1 MPLRKRIGI
10 MGLVVGVPC
19 GARTRLFALCYATCC
34 PCTISTIS
42 RFHGLSVVTRG
53 EFTQRFRLSQA
64 YVYIIPRFSAPKLAK
79 FQNKKVGRS
88 HDQLSNLCS
97 HLLRA
102 CDTHEPALARKLR
115 RHVAELLPYAI
126 HRALVHRTIHTRLY
140 RIMTAIV
147 VAHRP
152 ALCRRALSV
161 QVLHNLKPA
170 LRQAHRPAAVKRDCL
185 QLRRE
190 SDSLLRGRI
199 TDVRM
204 SRAAAVSAG
213 LHPRFFDS
221 SLNATLIA

>member
-1 MPLRKRIGI
+1 MAAALKQYILVKHFFFAHKKEADNVLLSASCVAHLILR
-10 MGLVVGVPC
+10 
-19 GARTRLFALCYATCC
+19 
-34 PCTISTIS
+34 
-42 RFHGLSVVTRG
+42 
-53 EFTQRFRLSQA
+53 
-64 YVYIIPRFSAPKLAK
+64 
-79 FQNKKVGRS
+79 
-88 HDQLSNLCS
+88 S

-204 SRAAAVSAG
+204 SRAAAAVSAG